1 MKQLRHEN
9 ILTCIDS
16 FASPN
21 NMEIWLISPLMEIG
35 SMRRI
40 LDSFFPEGIS
50 ESAAC
55 PIIRDILN
63 GLNHLHDRG
72 IVHRALKASHVLID
86 RNGRAKISG
95 FRYSCSLIETTT
107 EEMCLPAVGC
117 ALQDRYDY
125 PLYVANKHLNW
136 MSPEILQQNLLGYN
150 EKSDIYS
157 LGVVVC
163 EIANG
168 LIPFSEMP
176 NTYMLREKMKGTE
189 PKLLDSS
196 TFETEAALAG
206 AAPNHDQLVFS
217 GQKPADSG
225 VGASVGSCSNLPAK
239 SKNYT
244 NRTFSDLFHEFVE
257 LCCFREAD
265 DRKSASELLQHSFIK
280 QLKKSSNSKLSLATL
295 VTANDMITVSGGH
308 EDEDSLTMAMDS
320 KMIIDEI
327 EWDFS

>member
-1 MKQLRHEN
+1 MK
-9 ILTCIDS
+9 CFYFS
-16 FASPN
+16 F
-21 NMEIWLISPLMEIG
+21 
-35 SMRRI
+35 
-40 LDSFFPEGIS
+40 
-50 ESAAC
+50 
-55 PIIRDILN
+55 
-63 GLNHLHDRG
+63 
-72 IVHRALKASHVLID
+72 
-86 RNGRAKISG
+86 
-95 FRYSCSLIETTT
+95 
-107 EEMCLPAVGC
+107 
-117 ALQDRYDY
+117 
-125 PLYVANKHLNW
+125 
-136 MSPEILQQNLLGYN
+136 QNLLGYN

-176 NTYMLREKMKGTE
+176 NTYMLLEKMKGTE

>member
-1 MKQLRHEN
+1 MFWR
-9 ILTCIDS
+9 
-16 FASPN
+16 
-21 NMEIWLISPLMEIG
+21 G
-35 SMRRI
+35 
-40 LDSFFPEGIS
+40 FF
-50 ESAAC
+50 
-55 PIIRDILN
+55 
-63 GLNHLHDRG
+63 
-72 IVHRALKASHVLID
+72 
-86 RNGRAKISG
+86 
-95 FRYSCSLIETTT
+95 SCF
-107 EEMCLPAVGC
+107 
-117 ALQDRYDY
+117 
-125 PLYVANKHLNW
+125 
-136 MSPEILQQNLLGYN
+136 QNLLGYN

-176 NTYMLREKMKGTE
+176 NTYMLLEKMKGTE

-196 TFETEAALAG
+196 TYEIEAASG

-225 VGASVGSCSNLPAK
+225 VGASVGSCSNLPK

-257 LCCFREAD
+257 LCCFRDAD

-280 QLKKSSNSKLSLATL
+280 QLKKSSSKLSLATL
-295 VTANDMITVSGGH
+295 VTANDMITVSGGGH

-327 EWDFS
+327 EWDFSWNRTDYIILLLHFKSKNVTKNTYSANLAQVSLLTGCGSSSKSC

>member
-1 MKQLRHEN
+1 M
-9 ILTCIDS
+9 
-16 FASPN
+16 
-21 NMEIWLISPLMEIG
+21 
-35 SMRRI
+35 
-40 LDSFFPEGIS
+40 
-50 ESAAC
+50 
-55 PIIRDILN
+55 
-63 GLNHLHDRG
+63 
-72 IVHRALKASHVLID
+72 ID

-136 MSPEILQQNLLGYN
+136 MSPEILQQVSKYFYRKFREIDFHEFLAWTWFSSKKRLCICTYVHTYIFVLLPIMKWFFYFSFQNLLGYN

-176 NTYMLREKMKGTE
+176 NTYMLLEKMKGTE

-196 TFETEAALAG
+196 TFELEAALAG